1 MAVTRLWVC
10 GFCRNGNP
18 SCPYRATKSG
28 GFYIIV
34 PTPLASGPL
43 CGQGVADPEV
53 REFDPKSALIAPE
66 EGLADLRRILA
77 DAPKFLRA
85 GGWVL
90 CETGIE
96 QHAALAELS
105 AKLGYAE
112 SAGLPDMSGRPRFWK
127 AKKA

>member
-1 MAVTRLWVC
+1 VNFAESDWFAAVTDAYDLIVS
-10 GFCRNGNP
+10 NP
-18 SCPYRATKSG
+18 PYLTEAE
-28 GFYIIV
+28 V
-34 PTPLASGPL
+34 AE
-43 CGQGVADPEV
+43 ADPEV

-66 EGLADLRRILA
+66 EGLADLRRILT

-112 SAGLPDMSGRPRFWK
+112 AAGLPDMSGRPRFWK
-127 AKKA
+127 ARKE